1 MVDLVTS
8 AELCETLKIHRATL
22 HRLIHLGK
30 IPTPIKVTP
39 SLIRWRRDEITAW
52 IAAGM
57 PCRAAWE
64 ASRPSK

>member
-1 MVDLVTS
+1 MPDLLTTND
-8 AELCETLKIHRATL
+8 LCDLLKIHRATL
-22 HRLIHLGK
+22 NRLMHLGK
-30 IPTPIKVTP
+30 VPEPIRVT
-39 SLIRWRRDEITAW
+39 SSMLRWRKDEIGEW